1 MTLICIEWGGPRRW
15 SQKDEWLKA
24 ALTSGQACRRWPR
37 GLRTMWPAV
46 RVLGS
51 FSGCWLQRWQQPS
64 FLHTGRSSNRS
75 LPLKQ
80 QRSVVAPEPDLCMC
94 CFFGCGVCAL
104 KFVCEVYI
112 MCLCHR
118 VHTKMP
124 MGSNGFCDPY
134 FELHSVLLFFFFF
147 FLKSL
152 SRILPTSAVWH
163 NHHNPKCNKQ
173 KHWAKINFG
182 FINLL
187 LLTDGGEQSGSKRCW
202 LHTRCQMYSSLRL
215 YWYDSL
221 SVNSHIHFLL
231 LSPPV
236 SWMRPLKQSS
246 LLMAWLWWSSR
257 EIDFSRWSGIAWH
270 SMWHL
275 CEQALQLII
284 FWLLPFIQSYL
295 YITKKYWMK
304 ERVKCFGYVRLQ
316 TCRLMV
322 VLTVFGWLL
331 VQFLLPYLIFAL
343 TSELLQLLL

>member
-24 ALTSGQACRRWPR
+24 ALTSGQAGRRWPR

-112 MCLCHR
+112 MCACLCHR

-134 FELHSVLLFFFFF
+134 FELHSVCSFF
-147 FLKSL
+147 SL
-152 SRILPTSAVWH
+152 SNPSPGSFQHQLCDTTTTTPSAI
-163 NHHNPKCNKQ
+163 NK
-173 KHWAKINFG
+173 N
-182 FINLL
+182 
-187 LLTDGGEQSGSKRCW
+187 T
-202 LHTRCQMYSSLRL
+202 
-215 YWYDSL
+215 
-221 SVNSHIHFLL
+221 
-231 LSPPV
+231 
-236 SWMRPLKQSS
+236 
-246 LLMAWLWWSSR
+246 
-257 EIDFSRWSGIAWH
+257 
-270 SMWHL
+270 
-275 CEQALQLII
+275 
-284 FWLLPFIQSYL
+284 
-295 YITKKYWMK
+295 
-304 ERVKCFGYVRLQ
+304 ERK
-316 TCRLMV
+316 
-322 VLTVFGWLL
+322 
-331 VQFLLPYLIFAL
+331 
-343 TSELLQLLL
+343 